1 MNDASKDNG
10 YILYGIREEGG
21 REGGRE
27 GGGSR
32 RDDDEALLVGSVS
45 SSRLEVSTRKKNLDT
60 PRVTVTCYVMV
71 DDDLLATII
80 TLSKQWQER
89 ALEAQSKCNTCH
101 RTRHSL
107 SCAVTTGQL

>member
-71 DDDLLATII
+71 DGDLLATIPTYLNNGRNVLWKPSRSA
-80 TLSKQWQER
+80 TLAIVLVIVCR
-89 ALEAQSKCNTCH
+89 
-101 RTRHSL
+101 
-107 SCAVTTGQL
+107 VP